1 MRSGGLTLLTRLVPP
16 KVVVGALL
24 EFVISPNLRRGISV
38 QGTLNS
44 QRSETPREGI
54 PEIKKVN
61 GGDVERTINE
71 CGKFV
76 RIHSG
81 EYRLGTNFCFRC
93 GKSGRML
100 RDCPNI
106 SDQTGG
112 NAQPRPNPQNAMQ
125 LILLRGTYSML

>member
-61 GGDVERTINE
+61 GGDMQHPRKNCVK
-71 CGKFV
+71 CG
-76 RIHSG
+76 RAHSG
-81 EYRLGTNFCFRC
+81 ECKRGTNACFGC
-93 GKSGRML
+93 GKIGHMVK
-100 RDCPNI
+100 DF
-106 SDQTGG
+106 
-112 NAQPRPNPQNAMQ
+112 PRK
-125 LILLRGTYSML
+125 RGQA

>member
-81 EYRLGTNFCFRC
+81 ECRLGTNACFGC
-93 GKSGRML
+93 GKSRHMI
-100 RDCPNI
+100 RDCP
-106 SDQTGG
+106 
-112 NAQPRPNPQNAMQ
+112 QNR
-125 LILLRGTYSML
+125 I